1 MLECLPDNECQRG
14 EGLSGKG
21 RSFLFRLGN
30 FLNFKCAPVIAL
42 MCSGRKGWQREAA
55 TRLGARLDWVLVWL
69 AGVSIMKVLP
79 QSAPSFLTHHCMCN
93 NNNKRIMLR
102 GNNTNSAACKF
113 DCSCSRAKKT
123 TRQGSGKEVESK
135 RELVRAAGVG
145 AGIQ

>member
-1 MLECLPDNECQRG
+1 MPEG
-14 EGLSGKG
+14 EGPSGKG

-30 FLNFKCAPVIAL
+30 FLNFKCAPLARYGFNVQRAEG
-42 MCSGRKGWQREAA
+42 MAARGGHKVGRE
-55 TRLGARLDWVLVWL
+55 TRLGFGLVSW
-69 AGVSIMKVLP
+69 SFDYE
-79 QSAPSFLTHHCMCN
+79 SAATICPLLSHSPLHVQQQ
-93 NNNKRIMLR
+93 R